1 MKRTSV
7 SSEMGNVQQ
16 WAFTLN
22 IAPAAAEI
30 WDFKGLV
37 LMVNHALFMTVLLV

>member
-1 MKRTSV
+1 MKCTSI
-7 SSEMGNVQQ
+7 SSEVVNVLQ

-30 WDFKGLV
+30 WDFKGFV
-37 LMVNHALFMTVLLV
+37 LKVNCSVFMAVLLV